1 MTYLI
6 SYYYKNDLE
15 QRHQRHKTM
24 ELALA
29 TATLLLAHG
38 DYVIDSI
45 TTEYDGKEGAFRAL
59 DRLYDENKEALSNL
73 DDDYDTPIVMED
85 EE

>member
-6 SYYYKNDLE
+6 TYYYKKDLE

-24 ELALA
+24 QIAIA
-29 TATLLLAHG
+29 TANLLIAQG

-45 TTEYDGKEGAFRAL
+45 TTEYG
-59 DRLYDENKEALSNL
+59 
-73 DDDYDTPIVMED
+73 V

>member
-1 MTYLI
+1 MNYLI
-6 SYYYKNDLE
+6 TYYYKNDLE

-24 ELALA
+24 QIAVA
-29 TATLLLAHG
+29 TANLLIAHG

-45 TTEYDGKEGAFRAL
+45 TTEYG
-59 DRLYDENKEALSNL
+59 
-73 DDDYDTPIVMED
+73 V

>member
-6 SYYYKNDLE
+6 TFYYKNDLE

-24 ELALA
+24 QIAI
-29 TATLLLAHG
+29 TTDNLLIAHG

-45 TTEYDGKEGAFRAL
+45 TTEYG
-59 DRLYDENKEALSNL
+59 
-73 DDDYDTPIVMED
+73 
-85 EE
+85 EEE

>member
-6 SYYYKNDLE
+6 TYYYKNDLE

-24 ELALA
+24 QIAIA
-29 TATLLLAHG
+29 TANLLIAHG

-45 TTEYDGKEGAFRAL
+45 TTEYGEI
-59 DRLYDENKEALSNL
+59 E
-73 DDDYDTPIVMED
+73 
-85 EE
+85 

>member
-15 QRHQRHKTM
+15 KRYQRRKTM

-45 TTEYDGKEGAFRAL
+45 ITEYG
-59 DRLYDENKEALSNL
+59 
-73 DDDYDTPIVMED
+73 V

>member
-15 QRHQRHKTM
+15 KRYQKHDTM
-24 ELALA
+24 QMALA
-29 TATLLLAHG
+29 VANLLYAKG

-45 TTEYDGKEGAFRAL
+45 TTEYG
-59 DRLYDENKEALSNL
+59 
-73 DDDYDTPIVMED
+73 D

>member
-45 TTEYDGKEGAFRAL
+45 TTEYG
-59 DRLYDENKEALSNL
+59 DEK
-73 DDDYDTPIVMED
+73 
-85 EE
+85 